1 MQFRTHDAL
10 AEFLRLLA
18 ASYSL
23 AVENVE
29 AERKAND
36 MRCVENAVTVD
47 EAYYPC

>member
-10 AEFLRLLA
+10 TEFLRLLA

-47 EAYYPC
+47 EANPPC